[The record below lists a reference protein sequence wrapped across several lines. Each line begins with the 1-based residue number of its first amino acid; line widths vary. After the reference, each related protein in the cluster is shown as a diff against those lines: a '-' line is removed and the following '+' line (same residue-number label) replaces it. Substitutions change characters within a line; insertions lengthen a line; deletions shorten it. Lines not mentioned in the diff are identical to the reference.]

1 MEISTHFN
9 RKRVFE
15 HLNDGLDA
23 KMREVIK
30 IIEDRVVELNPGN
43 WGTQGFGPVEDIDM
57 LKIAHFPCSI
67 TGASPIINKIEWFYR
82 ESSLSLMSLLWN
94 TYHENEK
101 AHGVIGML
109 VPSLV
114 ITAITDGVCNVQCMS
129 YRFIGA
135 IVSASTGTVV
145 LEEGRNGDIQG

>member
-1 MEISTHFN
+1 
-9 RKRVFE
+9 
-15 HLNDGLDA
+15 
-23 KMREVIK
+23 MREVIK

-67 TGASPIINKIEWFYR
+67 TGASPIINKIEFKTR
-82 ESSLSLMSLLWN
+82 GRSFSSRRISLIKKNCSPQ
-94 TYHENEK
+94 
-101 AHGVIGML
+101 A
-109 VPSLV
+109 
-114 ITAITDGVCNVQCMS
+114 S
-129 YRFIGA
+129 YGDFKSA